1 VDDQS
6 FVYENM
12 YPVARVLYQNLPS
25 FEMAGYALFAVIF
38 LLSALVYKLGFAK
51 KLPIGKNIV
60 IGLFLA
66 AGGLGLT
73 FLAFFLPV
81 VEGLVIA
88 VMILVLYKI
97 RLWRE
102 KRENADAAS
111 Q

>member
-1 VDDQS
+1 MDDQA
-6 FVYENM
+6 FVYDSM

-25 FEMAGYALFAVIF
+25 FEIAGYALFAVIF
-38 LLSALVYKLGFAK
+38 LLSAFVYKLGFAK
-51 KLPIGKNIV
+51 KLSVGKNAAIA
-60 IGLFLA
+60 LFLA

-88 VMILVLYKI
+88 ALILILYKI

-102 KRENADAAS
+102 KRENAAS
-111 Q
+111 H

>member
-1 VDDQS
+1 MDERS
-6 FVYENM
+6 FVYESM
-12 YPVARVLYQNLPS
+12 YPVARVLYQNLPL
-25 FEMAGYALFAVIF
+25 EAAGYALFAIIL
-38 LLSALVYKLGFAK
+38 LLSAFVYKLGFAK
-51 KLPIGKNIV
+51 KLPLGKNIV

-88 VMILVLYKI
+88 ALILILYKI

-102 KRENADAAS
+102 KRENAAS
-111 Q
+111 H

>member
-1 VDDQS
+1 MDDQS

-12 YPVARVLYQNLPS
+12 YPVARLLYQNMPN
-25 FEMAGYALFAVIF
+25 FDIAGYALFAVIL
-38 LLSALVYKLGFAK
+38 LLSAMVYKLGFAK
-51 KLPIGKNIV
+51 KLPLGKNIV

-66 AGGLGLT
+66 VGGLGLT

-88 VMILVLYKI
+88 ALILILYKI

-102 KRENADAAS
+102 KRENAAS
-111 Q
+111 H

>member
-1 VDDQS
+1 
-6 FVYENM
+6 M

-25 FEMAGYALFAVIF
+25 YEMAGYALFAVIF
-38 LLSALVYKLGFAK
+38 ILSALVYKLGFAK
-51 KLPIGKNIV
+51 KLPLGKNAV
-60 IGLFLA
+60 IILFLA

-88 VMILVLYKI
+88 ALILILYKI

-102 KRENADAAS
+102 KRENAAS
-111 Q
+111 H

>member
-1 VDDQS
+1 MDERS
-6 FVYENM
+6 FVYDSM
-12 YPVARVLYQNLPS
+12 YPVARVLYQNLPI
-25 FEMAGYALFAVIF
+25 EGAGYALFAIIL
-38 LLSALVYKLGFAK
+38 LLSAFVYKLGFAK
-51 KLPIGKNIV
+51 KLPLGKNIV

-88 VMILVLYKI
+88 ALILILYKI

-102 KRENADAAS
+102 KRENAAS
-111 Q
+111 H

>member
-1 VDDQS
+1 MDEQA

-25 FEMAGYALFAVIF
+25 FEIAGYALFAVIF

-51 KLPIGKNIV
+51 KLSIGKNAV
-60 IGLFLA
+60 IILFLA
-66 AGGLGLT
+66 VGGLGLT

-88 VMILVLYKI
+88 ALILILYKI

-102 KRENADAAS
+102 KRENAAS

>member
-1 VDDQS
+1 MDDQA
-6 FVYENM
+6 FVYDNM

-25 FEMAGYALFAVIF
+25 YEVAGYALFAFIF
-38 LLSALVYKLGFAK
+38 LLSVFVYKLGFAK
-51 KLPIGKNIV
+51 KLPVGKNIV
-60 IGLFLA
+60 IGIFLA

-88 VMILVLYKI
+88 ALILILYKI

-102 KRENADAAS
+102 KRENAAS

>member
-1 VDDQS
+1 MDERS
-6 FVYENM
+6 FVYDSM
-12 YPVARVLYQNLPS
+12 YPVARVLYQNLPI
-25 FEMAGYALFAVIF
+25 EVAGYALFAIIL

-51 KLPIGKNIV
+51 KLPLGKNIV

-88 VMILVLYKI
+88 ALILILYKI

-102 KRENADAAS
+102 KRENSAS
-111 Q
+111 H

>member
-1 VDDQS
+1 MDDQS
-6 FVYENM
+6 YVYDSM

-25 FEMAGYALFAVIF
+25 FEVAGYALFAVIL

-51 KLPIGKNIV
+51 KLPLGKNIV

-66 AGGLGLT
+66 AGSLGLT

-88 VMILVLYKI
+88 ALILILYKI

-102 KRENADAAS
+102 KRENAAS
-111 Q
+111 H

>member
-1 VDDQS
+1 MDDQS

-12 YPVARVLYQNLPS
+12 YPVARLLYQNLPN
-25 FEMAGYALFAVIF
+25 FDIAGYALFAVIL
-38 LLSALVYKLGFAK
+38 LLSAFVYKLGFAK
-51 KLPIGKNIV
+51 KLPLGKNIV

-66 AGGLGLT
+66 TGGLGLT

-88 VMILVLYKI
+88 ALILILYKI

-102 KRENADAAS
+102 KRENAAS
-111 Q
+111 H

>member
-1 VDDQS
+1 MDDQS

-12 YPVARVLYQNLPS
+12 YPVARLLYQNMPN
-25 FEMAGYALFAVIF
+25 FDIAGYALFGVIL

-51 KLPIGKNIV
+51 KLPLGKNIV

-88 VMILVLYKI
+88 ALILILYKI

-102 KRENADAAS
+102 KRENAVS
-111 Q
+111 H

>member
-1 VDDQS
+1 MDERS
-6 FVYENM
+6 FVYESM
-12 YPVARVLYQNLPS
+12 YPVARVLYLNLPI
-25 FEMAGYALFAVIF
+25 EVAGYALFAIIL
-38 LLSALVYKLGFAK
+38 LLSAFVYKLGFAK
-51 KLPIGKNIV
+51 KLPLGKNIV

-88 VMILVLYKI
+88 ALILILYKI

-102 KRENADAAS
+102 KRENAAS
-111 Q
+111 H

>member
-1 VDDQS
+1 MDERS
-6 FVYENM
+6 FVYDSM
-12 YPVARVLYQNLPS
+12 YPVARVLYQNLPI
-25 FEMAGYALFAVIF
+25 EVAGYALFAIIL

-51 KLPIGKNIV
+51 KLPLGKNIV

-66 AGGLGLT
+66 VGGLGLT

-88 VMILVLYKI
+88 ALILILYKI

-102 KRENADAAS
+102 KRENAAS
-111 Q
+111 H

>member
-1 VDDQS
+1 MGEQA

-25 FEMAGYALFAVIF
+25 FEMAGYALFAAIF
-38 LLSALVYKLGFAK
+38 LLSALVYKLGFAR
-51 KLPIGKNIV
+51 KLSFGKNAAIT
-60 IGLFLA
+60 LFLA

-81 VEGLVIA
+81 VEGLLIA
-88 VMILVLYKI
+88 ALILVLYKI

-102 KRENADAAS
+102 KRENAAS
-111 Q
+111 H

>member
-1 VDDQS
+1 MDEQA
-6 FVYENM
+6 FVYDNM

-25 FEMAGYALFAVIF
+25 FEIAGYALFAVIF
-38 LLSALVYKLGFAK
+38 LLSAFVYKLGFAK
-51 KLPIGKNIV
+51 KLSVGKNAV
-60 IGLFLA
+60 IALFLA

-88 VMILVLYKI
+88 ALILILYKI

-102 KRENADAAS
+102 KRENAAS
-111 Q
+111 H

>member
-1 VDDQS
+1 MDERS
-6 FVYENM
+6 FVYDSM
-12 YPVARVLYQNLPS
+12 YPVARVLYQNLPI
-25 FEMAGYALFAVIF
+25 EAAGYALFAIIL
-38 LLSALVYKLGFAK
+38 LLSAFVYKLGFAK
-51 KLPIGKNIV
+51 KLPLGKNIV

-88 VMILVLYKI
+88 ALILILYKI

-102 KRENADAAS
+102 KRENAAS
-111 Q
+111 H

>member
-1 VDDQS
+1 MDDQS
-6 FVYENM
+6 FVYESM
-12 YPVARVLYQNLPS
+12 YPVARILYQNLPN
-25 FEMAGYALFAVIF
+25 FEIAGFALFGVIL

-51 KLPIGKNIV
+51 KLPLGKNIV

-66 AGGLGLT
+66 IGGLGLT

-88 VMILVLYKI
+88 ALILILYKI

-102 KRENADAAS
+102 KRENAAS
-111 Q
+111 H

>member
-1 VDDQS
+1 MDERSV
-6 FVYENM
+6 VYESM
-12 YPVARVLYQNLPS
+12 YPVARVLYQNLPL
-25 FEMAGYALFAVIF
+25 EAAGYALFAIIL
-38 LLSALVYKLGFAK
+38 LLSAFVYKLGFAK
-51 KLPIGKNIV
+51 KLPLGKNIV

-88 VMILVLYKI
+88 ALILILYKI

-102 KRENADAAS
+102 KRENAAS

>member
-1 VDDQS
+1 
-6 FVYENM
+6 M
-12 YPVARVLYQNLPS
+12 YPVARILYQNLPN
-25 FEMAGYALFAVIF
+25 FEIAGFALFGVIL

-51 KLPIGKNIV
+51 KLPLGKNIV

-66 AGGLGLT
+66 IGGLGLT

-88 VMILVLYKI
+88 ALILILYKI

-102 KRENADAAS
+102 KRENAAS
-111 Q
+111 H

>member
-1 VDDQS
+1 MDERS
-6 FVYENM
+6 FVYDSM
-12 YPVARVLYQNLPS
+12 YPVARVLYQNLPL
-25 FEMAGYALFAVIF
+25 EVAGYVLFGVIL
-38 LLSALVYKLGFAK
+38 LLSAFVYKLGFAK
-51 KLPIGKNIV
+51 KLPLGKNIV

-88 VMILVLYKI
+88 ALILILYKI

-102 KRENADAAS
+102 KRENAAS
-111 Q
+111 H